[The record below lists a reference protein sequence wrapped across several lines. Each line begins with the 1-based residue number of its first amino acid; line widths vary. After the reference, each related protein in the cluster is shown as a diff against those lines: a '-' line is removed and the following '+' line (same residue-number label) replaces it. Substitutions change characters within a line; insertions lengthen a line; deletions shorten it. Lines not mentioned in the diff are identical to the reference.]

1 MSGQADM
8 SWFKHLGA
16 TLASALR
23 DQGALLMLLV
33 APVIYSFFYPWP
45 YSTQALQRVP
55 VAIVDQDQSSL
66 SRQIVRFAQASP
78 RLDMSVVSADEAEA
92 RSLMA
97 RRQIEGYVLLPA
109 GMKRDVGRGQ
119 AVTLPVLSDGAYF
132 LTNKVVLSGFGE
144 VIGTVSAGAEL
155 KTLKARGQPPLQAEQ
170 SRSPLNVQL
179 IALYNPSEGYGSY
192 VVPAVAVLIIQQL
205 LLIGTALWV
214 GTWFERRPQAGEP
227 EATRDNSLTAWSAR
241 IAAFALFGLLSA
253 AWYFGLMFPW
263 LGYPHGGNNAGLA
276 LLLLPFC
283 WGVAALGVALGAL
296 FADRER
302 AMQALLCTSLPIAF
316 IAGFSWPRESLPAA
330 LQTLGDAV
338 PAVVGIQAFLR
349 LNQMGA
355 PLEAVAPYGWAL
367 LTQAAAFTLLAAW
380 AVQRRSG
387 GTPTALG

>member
-1 MSGQADM
+1 MKAPAEM
-8 SWFKHLGA
+8 SWFKHLGL

-78 RLDMSVVSADEAEA
+78 RLSLNVVSTDEAEV
-92 RSLMA
+92 RTLMA
-97 RRQIEGYVLLPA
+97 HRQIEGYVLLPA

-119 AVTLPVLSDGAYF
+119 AVTVPVLADGAYF

-155 KTLKARGQPPLQAEQ
+155 KTLKARGQAPLQAES
-170 SRSPLNVQL
+170 SRSPLNVQP
-179 IALYNPSEGYGSY
+179 IALFNPSEGYGSY

-214 GTWFERRPQAGEP
+214 GSWFESRPQTTESAV
-227 EATRDNSLTAWSAR
+227 ARDNTFTAWSAR

-263 LGYPHGGNNAGLA
+263 LGYTHGGNNAGLA

-330 LQTLGDAV
+330 LQTLGEAV

-367 LTQAAAFTLLAAW
+367 LGQAAAFTMLAAW
-380 AVQRRSG
+380 AVRRRN
-387 GTPTALG
+387 LR

>member
-1 MSGQADM
+1 MRAQADM
-8 SWFKHLGA
+8 SWFKHLLA

-23 DQGALLMLLV
+23 DQGALLLLLV

-78 RLDMSVVSADEAEA
+78 RLSLSLVSADEAEA
-92 RSLMA
+92 RALMA

-119 AVTLPVLSDGAYF
+119 AVTVPVLADGAYF

-170 SRSPLNVQL
+170 SRSPLNVQP
-179 IALYNPSEGYGSY
+179 IALFNPSEGYGSY

-214 GTWFERRPQAGEP
+214 GTWFESRPQTTEP
-227 EATRDNSLTAWSAR
+227 AVARDNTFTAWSAR

-263 LGYPHGGNNAGLA
+263 LGYTHGGNNAGLA

-330 LQTLGDAV
+330 LQTLGEAV

-367 LTQAAAFTLLAAW
+367 LAQAAAFTLLAAW
-380 AVQRRSG
+380 AVRRRN
-387 GTPTALG
+387 LR